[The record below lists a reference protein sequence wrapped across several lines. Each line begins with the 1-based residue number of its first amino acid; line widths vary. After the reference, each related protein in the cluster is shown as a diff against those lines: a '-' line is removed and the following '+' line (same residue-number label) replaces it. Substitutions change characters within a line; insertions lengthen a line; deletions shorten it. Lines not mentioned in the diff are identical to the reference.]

1 MGAFFI
7 TVFLI
12 SFLMVIV
19 GVIEYAFI
27 SEKKERGLKLLIYG
41 IIGLVIGFGSCF
53 AIINIA

>member
-1 MGAFFI
+1 
-7 TVFLI
+7 
-12 SFLMVIV
+12 MVIV
-19 GVIEYAFI
+19 GFIEYAFI